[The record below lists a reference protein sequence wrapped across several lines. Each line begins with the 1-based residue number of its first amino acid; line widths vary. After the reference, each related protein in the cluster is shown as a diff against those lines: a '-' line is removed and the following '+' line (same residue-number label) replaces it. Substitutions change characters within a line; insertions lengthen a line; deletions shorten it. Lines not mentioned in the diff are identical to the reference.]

1 MTERG
6 RLAGE
11 VAIVTGATSGIGR
24 STAQLFAEEG
34 ASVIAAGRRAA
45 EGQSLEAELT
55 NAGLIAKFVQAD
67 VSTSEG
73 ANRVVAAAAEAFGRL
88 TIVVNNAA
96 EFAFGSIEECSEE
109 EWDHIQT
116 VNVKSVY
123 LVSRVAIPLIRA
135 AGGGSIVN
143 VSSGHAIATMERVAA
158 YATSKAAVLGLT
170 RQMALDYAP
179 ERIRVNALIV
189 GGVDTA
195 MAKRHIS
202 ALGRDLKDATFQPG
216 DERVGRTAQPRE
228 IAEAALFL
236 ASDKA
241 SFVVGSPLIVDGGVL
256 ARLN

>member
-11 VAIVTGATSGIGR
+11 VAIITGATSGIGR
-24 STAQLFAEEG
+24 STAELFAEEG
-34 ASVIAAGRRAA
+34 ASVIAAGRRSSEGAA
-45 EGQSLEAELT
+45 LEAELT
-55 NAGLIAKFVQAD
+55 ARGFAASFVQGD
-67 VSTSEG
+67 VSTRQG
-73 ANRVVAAAAEAFGRL
+73 AERIVSAAIAKFGRL
-88 TIVVNNAA
+88 TILVNNAA
-96 EFAFGSIEECSEE
+96 DFAFGNIEECSEE
-109 EWDHIQT
+109 EWDHILA
-116 VNVKSVY
+116 VNVKSVFY
-123 LVSRVAIPLIRA
+123 MSRLSIPYMRT
-135 AGGGSIVN
+135 AGVGSIIN

-202 ALGRDLKDATFQPG
+202 ALGRDLKDASYQVG
-216 DERVGRTAQPRE
+216 DDRVGRTARPRE

-236 ASDKA
+236 ASPAA

-256 ARLN
+256 ARLA